1 MRLDGKLEAGF
12 DDRGGDRIVA
22 AAGAQRRDLAFVV
35 AMGEAERVLLQ
46 ARMMKFRFCDVGHG
60 CTLRPSL
67 VMAGL
72 VPAIHVLAREKKS
85 RDTRAFAS
93 PKGLRPRR
101 RVKPGHDSGVCDG
114 LVMTRPCGGA
124 SP

>member
-1 MRLDGKLEAGF
+1 MRLDGQLEAGF
-12 DDRGGDRIVA
+12 DDRGRDRIVA
-22 AAGAQRRDLAFVV
+22 AAGARRRDLSFVV

-46 ARMMKFRFCDVGHG
+46 ARMMNFRFGDVGHG

-93 PKGLRPRR
+93 PKGP
-101 RVKPGHDSGVCDG
+101 PPP
-114 LVMTRPCGGA
+114 TRGQP
-124 SP
+124 